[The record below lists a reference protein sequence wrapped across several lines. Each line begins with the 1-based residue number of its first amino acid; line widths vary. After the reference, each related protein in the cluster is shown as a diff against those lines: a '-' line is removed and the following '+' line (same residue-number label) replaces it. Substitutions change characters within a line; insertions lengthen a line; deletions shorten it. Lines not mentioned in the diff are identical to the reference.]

1 MNERVKSRERLCNV
15 PKATRPENP
24 TAGSQLSRVGTVPFL
39 PLQASSLFRTIF
51 SIFKDSKER
60 VKISYPNM
68 LSLIQ
73 DEAQI
78 D

>member
-1 MNERVKSRERLCNV
+1 MSERIKSRQRLCNV
-15 PKATRPENP
+15 PKATQPENP
-24 TAGSQLSRVGTVPFL
+24 RSQPSRVGTVPFL
-39 PLQASSLFRTIF
+39 PLQAASLFRIIF
-51 SIFKDSKER
+51 SIFKDSKEK

-68 LSLIQ
+68 PSLIQ